1 MRLRVIIKLVFVF
14 LWMVLIF
21 YFSNQPSAS
30 STKMSDGVILTF
42 AEAFCNGKSLSPN
55 EKAEIID
62 KYVLITRKS
71 AHFFVYFVL
80 GILVFNLLIE
90 NKKIVKL
97 ILISTFICMLYAV
110 SDEIH
115 QYFVYGRSCEV
126 RDIILDTT
134 ASLISSSICFCIY
147 KSKVFKKRA
156 NSIR

>member
-1 MRLRVIIKLVFVF
+1 MRLRIIIKLVLVF
-14 LWMVLIF
+14 LWMGLIF

-55 EKAEIID
+55 EKSEIID

-71 AHFFVYFVL
+71 AHFFVYFIL

-90 NKKIVKL
+90 NKNLVKL

-110 SDEIH
+110 SDEVH

-126 RDIILDTT
+126 RDMILDTT
-134 ASLISSSICFCIY
+134 ASFISSNICFYIY
-147 KSKVFKKRA
+147 KSRVFNKRT
-156 NSIR
+156 NNIR